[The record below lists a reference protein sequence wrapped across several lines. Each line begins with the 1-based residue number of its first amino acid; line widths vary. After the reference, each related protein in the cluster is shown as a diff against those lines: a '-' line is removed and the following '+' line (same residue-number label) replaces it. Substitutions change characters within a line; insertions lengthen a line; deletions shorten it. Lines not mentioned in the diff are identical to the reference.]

1 MLRTIFRSKSLAWQG
16 RNQDR
21 EGSCVNLSTYTNA
34 TNPEPRAHEIYGNAL
49 DGKAAVSAP
58 NVEVS
63 RTYSQPRRGQAYGF
77 YHYVLL
83 VYLFLYCSR
92 IPELLPYFRFALIMQ
107 PILLIGLF
115 QTNRVRALAQTRAGR
130 YLIGFVIWMAI
141 CVPFSL
147 WRGGSFT
154 VLLQTARTLLLVAF
168 IVAFNQTL
176 RDYLRSIFVV
186 GFAMGAAAA
195 LSFAVG
201 QYQAGRLGLGETGST
216 LADANT
222 LCLYVLLGLPF
233 LYLSFTLS
241 TGLRKYLSLASMVLI
256 LAAAARTA
264 SRAGLLTL
272 VVGMLLFFVYGTAKQ
287 RVGVF
292 ACAILLMLGA
302 LLLPQRIRE
311 RFTTYFEANPSAEQS
326 EAVGSAEA
334 RKYLLLRSLRMT
346 AENPIFGV
354 GPGQFMTGEAKMS
367 KEEGVRASWHVSH
380 NSYTE
385 VSSEMGI
392 PGLLLY
398 LATLVSAYRGLVGLR
413 KRGLNVQIRRTALS
427 MQIALS
433 MMLVGAFFLSVAYGG
448 VFDPFL
454 GLSIALPLAARR

>member
-1 MLRTIFRSKSLAWQG
+1 MNLYSSLNTAHPESLVNESYGRAVTAETTVDTQRTEL
-16 RNQDR
+16 
-21 EGSCVNLSTYTNA
+21 
-34 TNPEPRAHEIYGNAL
+34 
-49 DGKAAVSAP
+49 
-58 NVEVS
+58 S
-63 RTYSQPRRGQAYGF
+63 RTYARTGHRQLDKF
-77 YHYVLL
+77 FHYTLL

-107 PILLIGLF
+107 PILLIGLIR
-115 QTNRVRALAQTRAGR
+115 TNRVRALGQTRAGR

-154 VLLQTARTLLLVAF
+154 VLLQTARSILLVAF
-168 IVAFNQTL
+168 IVAFNQTF
-176 RDYLRSIFVV
+176 RDYLRSTFVV
-186 GFAMGAAAA
+186 GFAMGAASA
-195 LSFAVG
+195 LSIVVG
-201 QYQAGRLGLGETGST
+201 QSEAGRLGLGARAST

-241 TGLRKYLSLASMVLI
+241 TGLRKYLSLVLMVLI
-256 LAAAARTA
+256 LAVAGRTA

-272 VVGMLLFFVYGTAKQ
+272 VVGMLLFLVYGTAKQ

-292 ACAILLMLGA
+292 ACAILLTLGA
-302 LLLPQRIRE
+302 LLLPQRIKE
-311 RFTTYFEANPSAEQS
+311 RVTTLFEANPSSAVQA

-354 GPGQFMTGEAKMS
+354 GPGQFMTGEAQMS

-398 LATLVSAYRGLVGLR
+398 LAALVSAYRGLVGLR
-413 KRGLNVQIRRTALS
+413 KRGFNARIRRTALA

-433 MMLVGAFFLSVAYGG
+433 MMLVGAFFLSIAYGG
-448 VFDPFL
+448 LFDPIV
-454 GLSIALPLAARR
+454 GLSIALPMAARREALTSTLKLGLRAT